1 MSEPIDNPDLQP
13 RKVISEKERI
23 RRKKFSRVAVK
34 HDMYKTAEYW
44 AWLAMKQRC
53 SNPKH
58 PCYRLYG
65 ARGIKVCD
73 RWEKSFL
80 RFIQD
85 MGRKTTP
92 KHCLERINND
102 LGYFPQNCAWRT
114 HREQMRNT
122 RRTIKVTLNGKTQC
136 LKDWC
141 MELGISYGLA
151 TARISY
157 GYNPIRAL
165 FQKPHRQRDWK
176 I

>member
-1 MSEPIDNPDLQP
+1 MNEPIDNSDLQP
-13 RKVISEKERI
+13 RKVISEKERL
-23 RRKKFSRVAVK
+23 RRLKLPRLPVK

-53 SNPKH
+53 SNPNH

-73 RWEKSFL
+73 RWQQSFVS
-80 RFIQD
+80 FIED
-85 MGRKTTP
+85 MGRKPTP

-102 LGYFPQNCAWRT
+102 LGYCPENCAWKT
-114 HREQMRNT
+114 HSDQMRNT
-122 RRTIKVTLNGKTQC
+122 RRTIKVSLNGKSQC

-141 MELGISYGLA
+141 SELGIPYDR
-151 TARISY
+151 TIARIGY
-157 GYNPIRAL
+157 GYSPIRAL
-165 FQKPHRQRDWK
+165 FQQPHRQNDW